1 MSITLTITDPTALS
15 LTEKERI
22 ASLLGISAAPAQ
34 TDYTERLSE
43 LIAKEQTL
51 EAVCNMLDVQPGELF
66 ARIDLL
72 MGEAVERVA
81 EQRAS
86 ERVATVDS
94 ARVVPVAELVVP
106 SAPVA
111 LPIAAFS
118 VPAAPAPVIP
128 AFAALTIPAAS
139 AELDVHG
146 LPWDSRIHSVAKTK
160 IADGSWRGKKGIGPT
175 VRTDVEA
182 ELRATMAAGGGV
194 AKHDPVAALAGLSAA
209 HPAGSPVASTAN
221 FVPTP
226 PPTPVAPVA
235 PALDEFSSFM
245 TYMTG
250 LLAANRIVPAQVQAA
265 CAELTPPLPHIGAL
279 FTRQDLIPAMRAKIE
294 ALVGA

>member
-15 LTEKERI
+15 PAEKQGI

-51 EAVCNMLDVQPGELF
+51 EAVCNMLDVPPGELF

-72 MGEAVERVA
+72 MGESVERIAV
-81 EQRAS
+81 QRAG
-86 ERVATVDS
+86 ERLTTVDS
-94 ARVVPVAELVVP
+94 ARIVPAAELVVP
-106 SAPVA
+106 SAPATPAVPAAPA

-118 VPAAPAPVIP
+118 VPAAPAPAIP
-128 AFAALTIPAAS
+128 AFATLAVPVVTA
-139 AELDVHG
+139 DVDAHG

-182 ELRATMAAGGGV
+182 ELRATMAAGGGAPV
-194 AKHDPVAALAGLSAA
+194 VAA
-209 HPAGSPVASTAN
+209 V
-221 FVPTP
+221 
-226 PPTPVAPVA
+226 PVAPVA
-235 PALDEFSSFM
+235 PAAPAAPVAPAAPAAPAAPVVDAFSSFM

-250 LLAANRIVPAQVQAA
+250 LLATNRIVPAQVQAA

-294 ALVGA
+294 ALVGV

>member
-15 LTEKERI
+15 PAEKQGI

-51 EAVCNMLDVQPGELF
+51 EAVCNMLDVPPGELF

-72 MGEAVERVA
+72 MGESVERIAV
-81 EQRAS
+81 QRAG
-86 ERVATVDS
+86 ERLTTVDS
-94 ARVVPVAELVVP
+94 ARIVPAAELVVP
-106 SAPVA
+106 SAPATPAVPAAPA

-118 VPAAPAPVIP
+118 VPAAPAPAIP
-128 AFAALTIPAAS
+128 AFATLAVPVVTA
-139 AELDVHG
+139 DVDAHG

-182 ELRATMAAGGGV
+182 ELRATMAAGGGAPV
-194 AKHDPVAALAGLSAA
+194 VAA
-209 HPAGSPVASTAN
+209 V
-221 FVPTP
+221 
-226 PPTPVAPVA
+226 PVAPVA
-235 PALDEFSSFM
+235 PAAPAAPVVDAFSSFM

-250 LLAANRIVPAQVQAA
+250 LLATNRIVPAQVQAA

-294 ALVGA
+294 ALVGV